1 MNIKS
6 QKIQASSIISKLRDA
21 NDAYRKGC
29 PFMSDTEYDNLLD
42 EFRKMVEPEAYEL
55 VRTSL
60 MESGGEV
67 KHPYV
72 MGSLDKIKAFDKS
85 ASIGDWIKKNV
96 VDTGDAKNGIFIS
109 SKIDGCSARITYSN
123 GCLVGAATRGDGYS
137 GFDIL
142 SKALLFIPNTLNS
155 SFSGDI
161 RGEITLTNE
170 TFEEL
175 NEISNSDYKNIRNAT
190 AGLINSKDHTDEEYS
205 FLRFFA
211 YEIMGDNEHT
221 KKEQFAILRK
231 LGFETALF
239 SELTDVFVF
248 DDIDVPKSE
257 NSEDAIDRALLKI
270 YNEFSEKAPFDIDGL
285 VVTDLNN
292 SHTSENVKIPESTV
306 AVKFNQLT
314 AKSKLIDVAWN
325 VSKSGRLSPVG
336 IIEPVEL
343 GGSTISNATLNNLH
357 FIDELG
363 LKLGCVVTILKSG
376 DIIPK
381 VVGVEHVDKD
391 GEIDITF
398 PKNCPSCGKP
408 LQYDEDAL
416 FPMCVNDDCDGIVH
430 AKVLHFLKQLKIKN
444 VSLKTIAKF
453 NLRKITD
460 LLRLSDDGG
469 LVKTKFIADINRLM
483 FGGSK
488 RDILC
493 AFDYDGVSSKII
505 DKMIAHYGFDKL
517 IEHNYEELSK
527 NFPYGVGEKFLKKFC
542 EGFANIEGDYRAITE
557 DSRYYGGNIS
567 VESSAPENGGVL
579 DGKGFVVTGALES
592 MSRDEFKM
600 SVTRNGGKYQSSVSK
615 KTDYLVCN
623 DESSATTKVNKAKAL
638 GVQVIN
644 ETKFLAMIKDGSDG
658 FAIF

>member
-6 QKIQASSIISKLRDA
+6 QKIKASSIISRLRDA

-29 PFMSDTEYDNLLD
+29 PFISDTEYDNLLD
-42 EFRKMVEPEAYEL
+42 ELKNIVEPDAYNL
-55 VRTSL
+55 VRNSL

-67 KHPYV
+67 KHPFV
-72 MGSLDKIKAFDKS
+72 MGSLDKIKAFDNT
-85 ASIGDWIKKNV
+85 ASIGEWVKKNV
-96 VDTGDAKNGIFIS
+96 VNTEDEKNGIFVS

-123 GCLVGAATRGDGYS
+123 GCIVGAATRGDGYS

-142 SKALLFIPNTLNS
+142 SKAILFVPNTLNS

-170 TFEEL
+170 TFDEL
-175 NEISNSDYKNIRNAT
+175 NDTTGSEYKNIRNAT
-190 AGLINSKDHTDEEYS
+190 AGLLNSKDHTDEEYS

-211 YEIMGDNEHT
+211 YEIMGDNKHT
-221 KKEQFAILRK
+221 KKEQFSILRK
-231 LGFETALF
+231 LGFETAL
-239 SELTDVFVF
+239 STELTDIFAL
-248 DDIDVPKSE
+248 DNINNCAKSE
-257 NSEDAIDRALLKI
+257 NVDAIDTALLKI
-270 YNEFSEKAPFDIDGL
+270 YNEFSETAPFDIDGL

-292 SHTSENVKIPESTV
+292 SHTSENVKIPENTV

-314 AKSKLIDVAWN
+314 AKSKLIDVVWN

-343 GGSTISNATLNNLH
+343 GGSRISNATLNNLH
-357 FIDELG
+357 FIKELG
-363 LKLGCVVTILKSG
+363 LKLGCSVTILKSG

-381 VVGVEHVDKD
+381 VVGVEHVDKNC
-391 GEIDITF
+391 EVDINI

-408 LQYDEDAL
+408 LKYDADAL
-416 FPMCVNDDCDGIVH
+416 FPMCENDDCDGIVH
-430 AKVLHFLKQLKIKN
+430 AKILHFLKQLKIKN
-444 VSLKTIAKF
+444 VSIKTIAKF

-460 LLRLSDDGG
+460 LLSLTDDGG
-469 LVKTKFIADINRLM
+469 LVKTKFCSDINRLM

-505 DKMIAHYGFDKL
+505 DKMISHYGFDKL
-517 IEHNYEELSK
+517 IEHDYDELSK
-527 NFPYGVGEKFLKKFC
+527 NFPYGVGEKFLRKFC
-542 EGFANIEGDYRAITE
+542 EGFASIEKDYRAIVE
-557 DSRYYGGNIS
+557 DPRYYG
-567 VESSAPENGGVL
+567 VEIQEKTQSNENCGILNGM
-579 DGKGFVVTGALES
+579 GFVVTGALES

-615 KTDYLVCN
+615 KTNYLVCN

-638 GVQVIN
+638 GVNVIN
-644 ETKFLAMIKDGSDG
+644 ESKYLAMIKDGSDG